1 MIEIY
6 KNEFECFY
14 KEFEKSIKLN
24 IKNLIKKGYI
34 MDFKDE
40 NEFLNSARGILILLK
55 KRKTIPNKER
65 IANFKRKKTI
75 TIYFTE
81 EEHHDISQ
89 TAFNMSFSASAFIRY
104 AIKEKLDSIK
114 SNKSFGS

>member
-1 MIEIY
+1 M
-6 KNEFECFY
+6 
-14 KEFEKSIKLN
+14 
-24 IKNLIKKGYI
+24 G
-34 MDFKDE
+34 FKDE
-40 NEFLNSARGILILLK
+40 NEFLNSARGESDTTQ

-81 EEHHDISQ
+81 EEHHDINQ
-89 TAFNMSFSASAFIRY
+89 TAFNMGFSASAFIRY

>member
-40 NEFLNSARGILILLK
+40 NEFLNSARGGDTDIAQK
-55 KRKTIPNKER
+55 KKDNPK
-65 IANFKRKKTI
+65 
-75 TIYFTE
+75 
-81 EEHHDISQ
+81 
-89 TAFNMSFSASAFIRY
+89 
-104 AIKEKLDSIK
+104 
-114 SNKSFGS
+114 

>member
-40 NEFLNSARGILILLK
+40 NEFLNSARGGGILILLK
-55 KRKTIPNKER
+55 KRKTIPNK
-65 IANFKRKKTI
+65 
-75 TIYFTE
+75 
-81 EEHHDISQ
+81 
-89 TAFNMSFSASAFIRY
+89 
-104 AIKEKLDSIK
+104 KE
-114 SNKSFGS
+114 

>member
-1 MIEIY
+1 M
-6 KNEFECFY
+6 
-14 KEFEKSIKLN
+14 
-24 IKNLIKKGYI
+24 G
-34 MDFKDE
+34 FKDE
-40 NEFLNSARGILILLK
+40 NEFLNSARGESDTTQ

-89 TAFNMSFSASAFIRY
+89 TAFNMGFSASAFIRY

>member
-34 MDFKDE
+34 MGFKDE
-40 NEFLNSARGILILLK
+40 NEFLNSARGDTDIAQK
-55 KRKTIPNKER
+55 KKDNPK
-65 IANFKRKKTI
+65 
-75 TIYFTE
+75 
-81 EEHHDISQ
+81 
-89 TAFNMSFSASAFIRY
+89 
-104 AIKEKLDSIK
+104 
-114 SNKSFGS
+114 

>member
-1 MIEIY
+1 M
-6 KNEFECFY
+6 
-14 KEFEKSIKLN
+14 
-24 IKNLIKKGYI
+24 G
-34 MDFKDE
+34 FKDE
-40 NEFLNSARGILILLK
+40 NEFLNSARGGDTNIAQ

-75 TIYFTE
+75 TIYFTK

-89 TAFNMSFSASAFIRY
+89 TAFNMGFSASAFIRY